1 MIAAV
6 SICVLGLAA
15 GFLLLWRVPACGIAQ
30 VNSVTS
36 ISVIIP
42 ARNEEHNLPG
52 LLESISLSKNR
63 QIEILVV
70 DDHST
75 DATAEIA
82 DEMGARVLGSEL
94 LPPGW
99 TGKAWACYQGARQAS
114 GELLLFVDADTHFAP
129 GGLERLIAR
138 WQRAADRQLTISL
151 LPYHT
156 LRNAYE
162 QLSLI
167 FYLLMAAGAGGFGLV
182 ARGRLFGQS
191 LLIPRD
197 VYFAV
202 GGHSSVRGFI
212 LENLKFAEVLHK
224 AGRRMLC
231 LGGRGT
237 LEIRM
242 FPEGLRQMSDSWT
255 KAFVY
260 GASSSG
266 GAVLSWSIVWISTLW
281 TVALMLLV
289 PSSITPS
296 GLLLVYCLF
305 SLQLFLFA
313 RQLGNY
319 SFLVCVLY
327 PIPLAYYCVIFARSA
342 FRRVAGQKTIWRG
355 REV

>member
-1 MIAAV
+1 MTIAV
-6 SICVLGLAA
+6 SLCLVGLAA
-15 GFLLLWRVPACGIAQ
+15 GVLLLWRVPTCGDGRL
-30 VNSVTS
+30 NSTISV
-36 ISVIIP
+36 SVIIP
-42 ARNEEHNLPG
+42 ARNEERNLPR
-52 LLESISLSKNR
+52 LLHSISLAKSR
-63 QIEILVV
+63 QIETLVI
-70 DDHST
+70 DDHSG
-75 DATAEIA
+75 DATVEVAR
-82 DEMGARVLGSEL
+82 EMGAKVVSSEL

-99 TGKAWACYQGARQAS
+99 TGKSWACYQGAQQAS
-114 GELLLFVDADTHFAP
+114 GELLLFVDADTYFAP
-129 GGLERLIAR
+129 KGLERLIGR
-138 WQRAADRQLTISL
+138 WQQAADRQLTISL

-156 LRNAYE
+156 LGDAYE

-212 LENLKFAEVLHK
+212 LENLNFAEVLHK

-237 LEIRM
+237 LEIHM
-242 FPEGLRQMSDSWT
+242 FPDGFTQMSGSWT

-266 GAVLSWSIVWISTLW
+266 GAVLACSTVWISTLW
-281 TVALMLLV
+281 SVALMVLM
-289 PSSITPS
+289 PSAITPS

-305 SLQLFLFA
+305 SLQLFLIA
-313 RQLGNY
+313 RQLGDY
-319 SFLVCVLY
+319 SFLVCLMY

-342 FRRVAGQKTIWRG
+342 FRRAAGQKTIWRG
-355 REV
+355 RAV